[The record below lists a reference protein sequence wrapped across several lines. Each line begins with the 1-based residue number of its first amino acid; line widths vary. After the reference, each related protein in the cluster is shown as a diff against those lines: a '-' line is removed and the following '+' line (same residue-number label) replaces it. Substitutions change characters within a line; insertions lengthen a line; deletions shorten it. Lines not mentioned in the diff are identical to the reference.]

1 MSQELITGLPRRAW
15 VPHVWPADK
24 QVQKTNQNRSCG
36 VFHAATTCVASWAI
50 RSLRV
55 AVCRTSSALRAYD
68 QIDPPEHV
76 KAPVQFA
83 VSPSFAVRQR
93 RISIP
98 KASNTIK
105 WIAGSAKPRLTVSLI
120 LSTTLCC

>member
-1 MSQELITGLPRRAW
+1 MFGQLTNKFR
-15 VPHVWPADK
+15 K
-24 QVQKTNQNRSCG
+24 QNQNRSCG
-36 VFHAATTCVASWAI
+36 VFHAATNCVASWAI